1 MQKLLSP
8 VIKCRYDMQDV
19 GCVCNKRENVMKHHS
34 CKSSKKNAELG
45 ASLVE
50 TALLVALIAL
60 VSTGSLKYLAQQV
73 EKPLRDVVQEGFDTA
88 TGIAPPCTGP
98 FC

>member
-1 MQKLLSP
+1 M
-8 VIKCRYDMQDV
+8 
-19 GCVCNKRENVMKHHS
+19 
-34 CKSSKKNAELG
+34 
-45 ASLVE
+45 E